1 MEGGQY
7 IPLHHQH
14 SPSTPSCLLSP
25 PPHHHCQQNCE
36 TRNNWLLPTLW
47 YSLVRVSLQSGM
59 DFMIFVVA
67 ETCTL
72 QSKFVSSNTS
82 AVEIPSKKTVNR
94 LFQNITKTLNQ
105 RTAFL
110 KMFWFM
116 FWRPINVCYLP
127 PSFSEWFSYRHC
139 ARTEEKCLW
148 HFLNAHRLSSVKF
161 RFEATEEAIIF
172 QINGEKPY
180 GAEVSKSNIW

>member
-1 MEGGQY
+1 MGGVTGV
-7 IPLHHQH
+7 
-14 SPSTPSCLLSP
+14 SPAQCGEQRGERQEDGGWRVASIYLSTTNTRTSTPSCLLSP

-94 LFQNITKTLNQ
+94 LFQNITKNLNQ

-116 FWRPINVCYLP
+116 FWRPI
-127 PSFSEWFSYRHC
+127 
-139 ARTEEKCLW
+139 
-148 HFLNAHRLSSVKF
+148 
-161 RFEATEEAIIF
+161 I
-172 QINGEKPY
+172 
-180 GAEVSKSNIW
+180 